1 MALRRRRFA
10 DLVRRQLDLF
20 VADNAGL
27 LRDVDAALEAY
38 DTAGRDDAEEHYGAY
53 VDLVD
58 TAREELE
65 ELRDAYLLTLE
76 DDAAGEYA
84 ATFSAGVR
92 ERLPHL
98 ALELDE

>member
-38 DTAGRDDAEEHYGAY
+38 DAAGRDEAEERYGAY

-76 DDAAGEYA
+76 EDAADEYA
-84 ATFSAGVR
+84 AAFSAGVR